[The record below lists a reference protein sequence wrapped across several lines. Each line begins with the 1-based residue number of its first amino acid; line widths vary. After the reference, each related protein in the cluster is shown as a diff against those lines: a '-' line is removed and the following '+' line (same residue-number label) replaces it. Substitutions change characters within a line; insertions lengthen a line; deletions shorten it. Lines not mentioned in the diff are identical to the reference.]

1 MYSLFNSPF
10 DPFPLFGRRSVYVI
24 SDSELAKY
32 KARQAEAELLEIDK
46 LIDSHKQALERLE
59 ATKAELQKELPP
71 AAEWTH
77 KPAYQRVF
85 SSVFFT

>member
-10 DPFPLFGRRSVYVI
+10 DPFPLFGQRSIYVI
-24 SDSELAKY
+24 SDSELTKY

-46 LIDSHKQALERLE
+46 LIDSHKQAIERLE
-59 ATKAELQKELPP
+59 KTKSELQKELP
-71 AAEWTH
+71 AAEWTL

>member
-10 DPFPLFGRRSVYVI
+10 DPFPMFGQRSVYVI

-46 LIDSHKQALERLE
+46 LIDAHKQSIERLE
-59 ATKAELQKELPP
+59 ATKAELQKELPV
-71 AAEWTH
+71 AEWTP
-77 KPAYQRVF
+77 KPAYQRVSLLVF
-85 SSVFFT
+85 SK

>member
-1 MYSLFNSPF
+1 MYSLFNNPF
-10 DPFPLFGRRSVYVI
+10 DPYPMFGNTSIYVV

-46 LIDSHKQALERLE
+46 LIDSHKQAVERLE

-71 AAEWTH
+71 AEWT
-77 KPAYQRVF
+77 PRAAYQRLSPLVF
-85 SSVFFT
+85 SK